1 MEDKLHRRPTPQLV
15 FGIIIIVVGV
25 LITLDNLN
33 VVYAR
38 ELFRWWPL
46 ALMALGMV
54 QLFES
59 DSAGRRMAGAILLG
73 IGSLFLLE
81 RLHVLQFFVR
91 ELWPLILVLIGLA
104 VLWSAWTRERIPPAG
119 GDTVDATALLG
130 GVERTCTSQDFRG
143 GDITAILGGCQID
156 LRQAQIKTDQAV
168 IQVFAFW
175 GGIEIRVPETWTVTL
190 EGFPIMGGMTDSAR
204 TPMERSNQRLL
215 IKGFVMM
222 GGVEIRN

>member
-1 MEDKLHRRPTPQLV
+1 MEDKSFRRPTPQLV
-15 FGIIIIVVGV
+15 FGIIIIIVGV
-25 LITLDNLN
+25 AITLDNLN
-33 VVYAR
+33 IFYAR

-59 DSAGRRMAGAILLG
+59 ESAGRRMAGAILLG
-73 IGSLFLLE
+73 IGSLFLLD
-81 RLHVLQFFVR
+81 RLHVLHFFFR
-91 ELWPLILVLIGLA
+91 ELWPLILVIIGVA
-104 VLWSAWTRERIPPAG
+104 ILWGAWTRERGPLVG

-143 GDITAILGGCQID
+143 GEITAIMGGCEID
-156 LRQAQIKTDQAV
+156 LRQAAIKTDEV
-168 IQVFAFW
+168 VLHVFAFW
-175 GGIEIRVPETWTVTL
+175 GGIEIKVPETWAVTL

-204 TPMERSNQRLL
+204 TPIERSNQRLL

-222 GGVEIRN
+222 GGVEVRN